1 MASFLNYRNT
11 SFSLQN
17 ETYYANKI
25 SISAQATTPA
35 VVLNDGTLLNYAPDG
50 AVVGS
55 LSADFYLTGAIP
67 EYLNITGTSETRVS
81 GRFASVLIS
90 GLYPK
95 SISFSVEPFQP
106 ILVSANFDWYGNVS
120 VQSFLENNQGQ
131 KDAIAVP
138 EYIANGYRS
147 YINKQNLSGVEYIT
161 NFSYE
166 SSCDRPAFYNVEEKI
181 PFRVAKLNK
190 NVSVNLTSNDLGN
203 LIDITGKTAVCQIV
217 LQDMYGTTLNTFNVS
232 GVLNNQSYESS
243 EGGFLLASAKIEQ
256 LVTEKKTLI

>member
-17 ETYYANKI
+17 ETYYASKI

-67 EYLNITGTSETRVS
+67 EYLNITGTSEVPVS

-95 SISFSVEPFQP
+95 SLSFSVEPFKP
-106 ILVSANFDWYGNVS
+106 VLMSVDFDWYGNVS

-131 KDAIAVP
+131 KDAIPVP
-138 EYIANGYRS
+138 DYFANGFKS
-147 YINKQNLSGVEYIT
+147 YINKQSLSGVEHIT
-161 NFSYE
+161 NFSYQ
-166 SSCDRPAFYNVEEKI
+166 SSCDRPAFYNVDEKI

-190 NVSVNLTSNDLGN
+190 NVNVELSSNDLGN
-203 LIDITGKTAVCQIV
+203 LIEITGKTAVCQLV
-217 LQDMYGTTLNTFNVS
+217 LKDTYGTNLNTFNIS